1 MHAAEGPSAAVVVV
15 GTVASRLIMIDL
27 LVDGRCGQLLSDHPT
42 QQKERS
48 IAVRWRKRLPEMGE
62 QNARR

>member
-1 MHAAEGPSAAVVVV
+1 M
-15 GTVASRLIMIDL
+15 TDL
-27 LVDGRCGQLLSDHPT
+27 LVDGTSGQLLSDHPT

-48 IAVRWRKRLPEMGE
+48 IAVRLRKRLPEMGE